1 MLMQEVDGSTERT
14 TTTTRAR
21 SDSGFVPSQEAYF
34 PETHDFSETEAF
46 DSSVTDV
53 GSRAFSFQGSTYT
66 SSFQPLTG
74 DPKPALSTSFK
85 QASDQ
90 SVQTAY
96 QQVASG
102 QPVQSSSLSSFGSQ
116 NVGFD
121 SSAAVGTG
129 LRVSFYP
136 SSFKPSAST
145 SKPVQS
151 TYQQV
156 ASAQPVPSTYQQ
168 KASEQPVQTA
178 SHRVSSAHPV
188 QSSYQSGLFSPSAG
202 FGSSAVGTGQS
213 ASSLY
218 SSQDLSY
225 TSSYK
230 PSVGTPRPA
239 QSTYQQGVSYR
250 PVWSSSPPSFV
261 SQKVGFDSSAEGTS
275 GSRAYSFHDSTSSFQ
290 PLTSGSKPA
299 LSTSLQQAASAQPVP
314 SSSSRFVSPNVGLDF
329 GGKGSSVS
337 GAYPYAS
344 SFKPSTSTSKPVPS
358 TYQQK
363 ASEQPV
369 QTASHRVSSAQP
381 VQSSY
386 RSDLSSP
393 SVGFDSSA
401 AGSRGSRAYSYT
413 TSLKPSTSAS
423 QPVQSTYQ
431 QKPVQTASQ
440 RASSAHPV
448 LSSYRSGLYSQNVG
462 FDSSAGTGSGVSSY
476 TSSFRSPT
484 SISKPV
490 PSSYQQVT
498 LSQPVQ
504 SSYPSGTSGIG
515 LASSDSRAYSSS
527 GSSYPSSRNPPT
539 SVFNSLRSPLQQFAV
554 AQPAQSSYPPEAASQ
569 NIRMDSSLTSISTPS
584 QSTCRQVTAAQ
595 PVQSRNQDVP
605 FSQTSYG
612 ASLSGVTSTG
622 SRSVYT
628 PSDSVAS
635 AQAFASPHSYA
646 QAVSS
651 LDNSQPSAGS
661 PRLTWTQKVLE

>member
-178 SHRVSSAHPV
+178 SHRVSSA
-188 QSSYQSGLFSPSAG
+188 
-202 FGSSAVGTGQS
+202 
-213 ASSLY
+213 
-218 SSQDLSY
+218 
-225 TSSYK
+225 
-230 PSVGTPRPA
+230 
-239 QSTYQQGVSYR
+239 
-250 PVWSSSPPSFV
+250 
-261 SQKVGFDSSAEGTS
+261 
-275 GSRAYSFHDSTSSFQ
+275 
-290 PLTSGSKPA
+290 
-299 LSTSLQQAASAQPVP
+299 
-314 SSSSRFVSPNVGLDF
+314 
-329 GGKGSSVS
+329 
-337 GAYPYAS
+337 
-344 SFKPSTSTSKPVPS
+344 
-358 TYQQK
+358 
-363 ASEQPV
+363 
-369 QTASHRVSSAQP
+369 QP

-401 AGSRGSRAYSYT
+401 VGSSDSRAYSFQESTYTSSFQPLTSVSKPALGTSVQQVQAQPVQSAYQQVASAQPVWSSSPPSFVSQKVGFDSSAVGSRGSRAYSYT

-448 LSSYRSGLYSQNVG
+448 LSSYRSGLYSQDVG